1 MTNRSWNRLD
11 RYAMFDISRK
21 CHLSAI
27 EFTVLYAL
35 CQLAD
40 YRSREWQGTAI
51 ELAEH
56 VPSGRNSVMAGCNR
70 MSEIGLIVYVKPFGQ
85 NRSATVSV
93 ECYSQVIVETVGPR
107 GRSKVLDVNS
117 SKLSETTEV
126 SPELSSER
134 NEVAGSEAFDQE
146 LRRSLRDGG
155 MEVES
160 ESDVFFSE
168 GTRSYANLPPIRLGP
183 PCPNCGKPTSN
194 APFGLNC
201 DCPF

>member
-1 MTNRSWNRLD
+1 MSPVCDRVHRAIRALSVGGLSIARVARDRNRTGRACAFGPEFSDGSLQQNVRNRANCL
-11 RYAMFDISRK
+11 RK
-21 CHLSAI
+21 AI
-27 EFTVLYAL
+27 
-35 CQLAD
+35 C
-40 YRSREWQGTAI
+40 
-51 ELAEH
+51 
-56 VPSGRNSVMAGCNR
+56 
-70 MSEIGLIVYVKPFGQ
+70 Q

-168 GTRSYANLPPIRLGP
+168 GMKWTPETGR
-183 PCPNCGKPTSN
+183 
-194 APFGLNC
+194 
-201 DCPF
+201 